1 MQDWTFIIIGIIV
14 VGALIYLLSRSSS
27 SAVGDPNAL
36 QADARRIARLLV
48 AEIKLYNEAKIE
60 RGKRA
65 NDIYSQL
72 ETEIN
77 DARKMY
83 DRRMRNNLTDKDYFD
98 EQIIELLAD
107 GDASKMGAR
116 YAESKKQ

>member
-1 MQDWTFIIIGIIV
+1 MQNWTFIVIGFIV
-14 VGALIYLLSRSSS
+14 LGAIIYLLTRNSSF
-27 SAVGDPNAL
+27 AADPNAL
-36 QADARRIARLLV
+36 QADAKRFSRLLV
-48 AEIKLYNEAKIE
+48 AKIKLYNESKIE

-77 DARKMY
+77 QARRKY
-83 DRRMRNNLTDKDYFD
+83 NGRINNNLTDKDYFD

-116 YAESKKQ
+116 YAESKRQ

>member
-1 MQDWTFIIIGIIV
+1 MQTWILVIVGFIV
-14 VGALIYLLSRSSS
+14 VGALIYLLTRNSS
-27 SAVGDPNAL
+27 SAATDPNAM
-36 QADARRIARLLV
+36 QADAKRFARLLI

-77 DARKMY
+77 EARKKY
-83 DRRMRNNLTDKDYFD
+83 DRRINSNLTGKDYFD
-98 EQIIELLAD
+98 AEIIELLAD

>member
-1 MQDWTFIIIGIIV
+1 MLT
-14 VGALIYLLSRSSS
+14 LKSSF
-27 SAVGDPNAL
+27 AVDPNAL
-36 QADARRIARLLV
+36 QADAKRFARLLV
-48 AEIKLYNEAKIE
+48 AEIKLYNESKIE

-77 DARKMY
+77 QARRKY
-83 DRRMRNNLTDKDYFD
+83 NGRVNSNLTDKDYFD

-107 GDASKMGAR
+107 GGAGKMGVR
-116 YAESKKQ
+116 YTESKKQ